1 MTTPSG
7 SQRTQPSRP
16 PGTGQ
21 GKMRRD
27 TRAILR
33 VATPIFL
40 TGLICSLIVV
50 LSGGVS
56 AHGPTNTGGWI
67 ALMIGLGCVPTG
79 TLFLL
84 LGIGKYFEDR
94 KRP

>member
-1 MTTPSG
+1 MTSNLG
-7 SQRTQPSRP
+7 
-16 PGTGQ
+16 PGNEIQ
-21 GKMRRD
+21 GPKQTAGRMRQD
-27 TRAILR
+27 TRTILR
-33 VATPIFL
+33 VALPIEIL
-40 TGLICSLIVV
+40 GLLCSLYVV
-50 LSGGVS
+50 FNGGVS
-56 AHGPTNTGGWI
+56 THGPTNTGGWL

>member
-1 MTTPSG
+1 MSNR
-7 SQRTQPSRP
+7 SKQPSAK
-16 PGTGQ
+16 TT

-27 TRAILR
+27 TRTILR
-33 VATPIFL
+33 VAIPIEVI
-40 TGLICSLIVV
+40 GLICSALVV
-50 LSGGVS
+50 FTGGVS

-79 TLFLL
+79 TLFFL

-94 KRP
+94 KRVD